1 MLARKYQI
9 YSFGGSNRIYLTHFG
24 RYGSARPYTF
34 SILNKEKC
42 NLQIATSLAS
52 SNQEQIKVVEL
63 TITNVFGTTYIMPT
77 SETLDIDL
85 TDIISTIALGT
96 YEVIVRVGDGGT
108 FSSSYVF
115 MISVSYGYDYMRIG
129 KMLDNCEKQQR
140 FAINATTGLRTFGF
154 YALPQEP
161 ILPYT
166 KDLERVFSSFSY
178 LPIQVWGPYGANNI
192 DIYQNNVNITSFQGS
207 SDVTY
212 VTLSSARPYMNWF
225 LLAAG
230 TLHQTAVPRPISE
243 KGIYLQGTMPYQGY
257 QSSSG
262 FKTKNKFGFFFD
274 IFEIGNE
281 ITQTNL
287 MPDATAMPYL
297 LQNEMRIKVG
307 IRNITQFDYIIYS
320 SFFLCEDLKV
330 VFDDMGSGTHE
341 GYNARIVSRD
351 INVGGSERMDF
362 IIDLIISY

>member
-1 MLARKYQI
+1 MLAKKYQI
-9 YSFGGSNRIYLTHFG
+9 YSFSSSNKIFLTHFG
-24 RYGSARPYTF
+24 RYGSASPYTF
-34 SILNKEKC
+34 SLLNKEKC
-42 NLQIATSLAS
+42 NLQITTSFAS

-63 TITNVFGTTYIMPT
+63 TITNVFGTEYIMPT
-77 SETLDIDL
+77 SGTLDIDL

-108 FSSSYVF
+108 FSSSYIF

-129 KMLDNCEKQQR
+129 KMLDNCEKLQR
-140 FAINATTGLRTFGF
+140 FAINATTGIRTFLF
-154 YALPQEP
+154 HALPQEP
-161 ILPYT
+161 IVPYT
-166 KDLERVFSSFSY
+166 KDLKRVFSSFSY
-178 LPIQVWGPYGANNI
+178 LPIVTWSTYGASNI
-192 DIYQNNVNITSFQGS
+192 VIYQNNVDITSYRGA

-212 VTLSSARPYMNWF
+212 LILDNARPYTNWF

-230 TLHQTAVPRPISE
+230 SIKQMAVPRPISE
-243 KGIYLQGTMPYQGY
+243 KGIFVQGTMPYQVY
-257 QSSSG
+257 QSSSAYKPKVS
-262 FKTKNKFGFFFD
+262 FAFFFD

-281 ITQTNL
+281 ISQTNL

-330 VFDDMGSGTHE
+330 VFDDMGGGTHE

-351 INVGGSERMDF
+351 INVGGSERTDF
-362 IIDLIISY
+362 IMDLIISY

>member
-1 MLARKYQI
+1 MLAKKYQI

-42 NLQIATSLAS
+42 NLQITTSFAS
-52 SNQEQIKVVEL
+52 SNQQQIKVVEL
-63 TITNVFGTTYIMPT
+63 TITDVIATTYIMP
-77 SETLDIDL
+77 SSATLDIDL

-129 KMLDNCEKQQR
+129 KMLDNCEKLQH
-140 FAINATTGLRTFGF
+140 FAINETTGVRTFEF

-161 ILPYT
+161 IVPYT
-166 KDLERVFSSFSY
+166 KNLVRIFSSFSY
-178 LPIQVWGPYGANNI
+178 LPIVIWSTYGASNVS
-192 DIYQNNVNITSFQGS
+192 IYQNNVNITSFQGGNYT
-207 SDVTY
+207 TY
-212 VTLSSARPYMNWF
+212 VTLNSARPYTNWV

-230 TLHQTAVPRPISE
+230 STKQKAVPRPISD
-243 KGIYLQGTMPYQGY
+243 KGIFLQGVMPYQGY
-257 QSSSG
+257 QSSSAYTPKVKIA
-262 FKTKNKFGFFFD
+262 FYFD
-274 IFEIGNE
+274 IFEIGDE
-281 ITQTNL
+281 ISQTNL

-320 SFFLCEDLKV
+320 SFFLCEELKV
-330 VFDDMGSGTHE
+330 VFDDMGNGTYE

-351 INVGGSERMDF
+351 INVGGSERTDF

>member
-1 MLARKYQI
+1 MLAKKYQI
-9 YSFGGSNRIYLTHFG
+9 YSFSSSNKLFLTHFG
-24 RYGSARPYTF
+24 RYGSAHPYTF
-34 SILNKEKC
+34 SLLNKEKC
-42 NLQIATSLAS
+42 NLQITTSFAS
-52 SNQEQIKVVEL
+52 SNQEQISVVEL
-63 TITNVFGTTYIMPT
+63 DITNVFGTTYIMPT
-77 SETLDIDL
+77 SATLDIDL

-96 YEVIVRVGDGGT
+96 YEVIVRVSDGGT

-129 KMLDNCEKQQR
+129 KMLEQCEKLQR
-140 FAINATTGLRTFGF
+140 FAINATTGLRTFAF

-161 ILPYT
+161 IVPYT

-178 LPIQVWGPYGANNI
+178 LPIMIWSSYDPGKVN
-192 DIYQNNVNITSFQGS
+192 IYQNNVNITSFLGGN
-207 SDVTY
+207 DVTY
-212 VTLSSARPYMNWF
+212 VTLDNARPYTNWF

-230 TLHQTAVPRPISE
+230 TLKQQAVPRPISE
-243 KGIYLQGTMPYQGY
+243 KGIFLQGTMPYQGY
-257 QSSSG
+257 QSSSAYR
-262 FKTKNKFGFFFD
+262 TKVAFAFFFD

-330 VFDDMGSGTHE
+330 VFDDMGSGTKE

-351 INVGGSERMDF
+351 INVGGSERTDF
-362 IIDLIISY
+362 IMELIVSY

>member
-1 MLARKYQI
+1 MLAKKYQI

-42 NLQIATSLAS
+42 NLQIATSFAS
-52 SNQEQIKVVEL
+52 SNKEQISVVEL
-63 TITNVFGTTYIMPT
+63 DITNVFSTTYTMPT
-77 SETLDIDL
+77 NGTLDIDL
-85 TDIISTIALGT
+85 TDIISTIALGD
-96 YEVIVRVGDGGT
+96 YEVIVRVGDGGS

-129 KMLDNCEKQQR
+129 KMLDNCEKLQH
-140 FAINATTGLRTFGF
+140 FAINAITGLRTFEF

-166 KDLERVFSSFSY
+166 KDLERVFSSFNY
-178 LPIQVWGPYGANNI
+178 FPILIWSSYGAGNVSI
-192 DIYQNNVNITSFQGS
+192 FQNNVDITSFQGS
-207 SDVTY
+207 SY
-212 VTLSSARPYMNWF
+212 VTNITLTSARPYTNWE
-225 LLAAG
+225 LSVVG
-230 TLHQTAVPRPISE
+230 IKKQKAVPRPISE
-243 KGIYLQGTMPYQGY
+243 KGILLKGTMPYQSY
-257 QSSSG
+257 QSSSM
-262 FKTKNKFGFFFD
+262 FRSKSSFAFYFD
-274 IFEIGNE
+274 IFEIGDE
-281 ITQTNL
+281 ISQTNL

-330 VFDDMGSGTHE
+330 VFDDMASGTYE

-351 INVGGSERMDF
+351 INVGGSERTDF
-362 IIDLIISY
+362 IIDLIVSY

>member
-9 YSFGGSNRIYLTHFG
+9 YSFGSSNRIYLTHFG

-42 NLQIATSLAS
+42 NLQIATSFAS

-63 TITNVFGTTYIMPT
+63 TITDVFATTYIMPT
-77 SETLDIDL
+77 SATLDIDL

-108 FSSSYVF
+108 FSSSYIF

-129 KMLDNCEKQQR
+129 KMLDKCEKLQR
-140 FAINATTGLRTFGF
+140 FAINATTGLRTFEF

-161 ILPYT
+161 IVPYT
-166 KDLERVFSSFSY
+166 KDLVRVFSSFNY
-178 LPIQVWGPYGANNI
+178 LPIVIWSTYGAGNV
-192 DIYQNNVNITSFQGS
+192 DISQNNVDITTFQGG
-207 SDVTY
+207 DLVTY
-212 VTLSSARPYMNWF
+212 ITLTSARPYTNWV

-230 TLHQTAVPRPISE
+230 SIKQKAVPRPISE
-243 KGIYLQGTMPYQGY
+243 KGIFLQGTMPYQGY
-257 QSSSG
+257 QSSSAYRPKVT
-262 FKTKNKFGFFFD
+262 FAFFFD

-320 SFFLCEDLKV
+320 SFFLCEELKV
-330 VFDDMGSGTHE
+330 VFDDMGNGTYE

-351 INVGGSERMDF
+351 INVGGSERTDF
-362 IIDLIISY
+362 IMDLIVSY